1 MTNISLKTIIAP
13 AFYDLHRDIK
23 QGLHTHYWLK
33 GGRGSTKS
41 SFISVEIPTG
51 FLKDSNANAI
61 ILRKY
66 GVSLEKSVYNQ
77 ILWALD
83 KLQLSAYWKAYKS
96 PLRLVYTPTGQE
108 IVFLGM
114 DDPQKIKSLK
124 PAHGYYKYVWFEEV
138 SEADGIEEIRSIIQS
153 VVRGGEEFRI
163 FYSFNPPANQSNW
176 VNQEVAIP
184 RDDKIVHHSTY
195 LDVPPEWLGKQ
206 FFIEAEHLKETN
218 ELAYRHEYLGEAT
231 GTGLTVF
238 PNVKLQ
244 EITDEQIQSFD
255 NIKQGIDWGYAADPF
270 TYVKSQYSQKYKRL
284 YIFDEIYAHGLLNS
298 DAIEQVN
305 EKRISYQDI
314 IADSEDPKSIAE
326 FWDAGIYIRGAKKG
340 PGSRGFGFRFLQGME
355 EIIIDPQRCP
365 NAAREFSTAEFEK
378 EKDGTVRN
386 EYPDK
391 DDHTIDAVRYSLED
405 DMPIAMKVR

>member
-1 MTNISLKTIIAP
+1 MTDISFKKLIAP

-23 QGLHTHYWLK
+23 KGLHTHYWLK

-41 SFISVEIPTG
+41 SFISVEIPIG
-51 FLKDSNANAI
+51 FLKDTNANAI
-61 ILRKY
+61 VLRKY

-83 KLQLSAYWKAYKS
+83 KLELSPYWKAYKS

-153 VVRGGEEFRI
+153 VVRGGEDFKI

-176 VNQEVAIP
+176 VNLEVNTP

-195 LDVPPEWLGKQ
+195 LDVPREWLGKQ
-206 FFIEAEHLKETN
+206 FYIEADHLKETN

-238 PNVKLQ
+238 PNVVIRP
-244 EITDEQIQSFD
+244 ITDEEIKIFD

-270 TYVKSQYSQKYKRL
+270 AFVKTHYSQTFRRL
-284 YIFDEIYAHGLLNS
+284 YIFDEIFEYGMLNNK
-298 DAIEQVN
+298 AIEAVN
-305 EKRISYQDI
+305 SKLEYYGSLT
-314 IADSEDPKSIAE
+314 ADSEDPKSIGE
-326 FWDAGIYIRGAKKG
+326 FWDAGIDIRGAKKG
-340 PGSRGFGFRFLQGME
+340 PGSRGYGYKFLQSLE
-355 EIIIDPQRCP
+355 EIIIDSERCP
-365 NAAREFSTAEFEK
+365 NAAREFSMAEYEK
-378 EKDGTVRN
+378 EKDGSVRN

-391 DDHTIDAVRYSLED
+391 NDHTIDATRYALED
-405 DMPIAMKVR
+405 EMPFAIKV

>member
-1 MTNISLKTIIAP
+1 MTDISFKKLIAP

-41 SFISVEIPTG
+41 SFISVEIPIG
-51 FLKDSNANAI
+51 FLKDTNANAI
-61 ILRKY
+61 VLRKY

-83 KLQLSAYWKAYKS
+83 KLELSPYWKAYKS

-153 VVRGGEEFRI
+153 VVRGGEDFKI

-176 VNQEVAIP
+176 VNLEVNTP

-195 LDVPPEWLGKQ
+195 LDVPREWLGKQ
-206 FFIEAEHLKETN
+206 FFIEADHLKETN

-238 PNVKLQ
+238 PNVVIRP
-244 EITDEQIQSFD
+244 ITDEEIKIFD

-270 TYVKSQYSQKYKRL
+270 AFVKTHYSQTFRRL
-284 YIFDEIYAHGLLNS
+284 YIFDEIFEYGMLNNK
-298 DAIEQVN
+298 AIEAVN
-305 EKRISYQDI
+305 SKLEYYGSLT
-314 IADSEDPKSIAE
+314 ADSEDPKSIGE
-326 FWDAGIYIRGAKKG
+326 FWDAGIDIRGAKKG
-340 PGSRGFGFRFLQGME
+340 PGSRGYGYKFLQSLE
-355 EIIIDPQRCP
+355 EIIIDSERCP
-365 NAAREFSTAEFEK
+365 NAAREFSMAEYEK
-378 EKDGTVRN
+378 EKDGSVRN

-391 DDHTIDAVRYSLED
+391 DDHTIDATRYALED
-405 DMPIAMKVR
+405 EMPFAIKV

>member
-1 MTNISLKTIIAP
+1 MAKINLKKVIAP
-13 AFYDLHRDIK
+13 AFYELHKDIK
-23 QGLHTHYWLK
+23 YGLHTHYWLK

-41 SFISVEIPTG
+41 SFISFEIPTG
-51 FLKDSNANAI
+51 FLKDKEANAI
-61 ILRKY
+61 VLRKY

-83 KLQLSAYWKAYKS
+83 KLELSPYWKAYKS
-96 PLRLVYTPTGQE
+96 PLRLVYIPTGQE

-124 PAHGYYKYVWFEEV
+124 PAQGYYKYVWFEEV
-138 SEADGIEEIRSIIQS
+138 SEADGIDEIRSILQS
-153 VVRGGEEFRI
+153 VIRGGEEFAI

-184 RDDKIVHHSTY
+184 REDKVVHHSTY
-195 LDVPPEWLGKQ
+195 LDVPVEWLGKQ

-238 PNVKLQ
+238 PNVKLR
-244 EITDEQIQSFD
+244 EITDDEISHFD

-270 TYVKSQYSQKYKRL
+270 AFVKAHYSQTFRRL
-284 YIFDEIYAHGLLNS
+284 YIFDEIYEYGMLNS
-298 DAIEQVN
+298 QAIELVN
-305 EKRISYQDI
+305 SKLEYYGSLT
-314 IADSEDPKSIAE
+314 ADSEDPKSIGE
-326 FWDAGIYIRGAKKG
+326 FWDAGIDIRGAKKG
-340 PGSRGFGFRFLQGME
+340 PGSRGYGFKFLQGME
-355 EIIIDPQRCP
+355 EIIIDPVRCP
-365 NAAREFSTAEFEK
+365 NTTREFSTAEFEK

-391 DDHTIDAVRYSLED
+391 NDHTIDATRYALED
-405 DMPIAMKVR
+405 EMPYAMKV

>member
-1 MTNISLKTIIAP
+1 MTNIKLKSLIAP
-13 AFYDLHRDIK
+13 SFYALHKDIK
-23 QGLHTHYWLK
+23 QNKHTHYWLK

-41 SFISVEIPTG
+41 SFISIEIPAG
-51 FLKDSNANAI
+51 FLRDSEANAI
-61 ILRKY
+61 VLRKY

-83 KLQLSAYWKAYKS
+83 KLELTPYWKAYKS

-124 PAHGYYKYVWFEEV
+124 PAQGYYKYVWFEEV
-138 SEADGIEEIRSIIQS
+138 SEADGIDEIRSIIQS
-153 VVRGGEEFRI
+153 VVRGGEEFVI

-176 VNQEVAIP
+176 VNQEVLIP
-184 RDDKIVHHSTY
+184 RNDKLIHHSTY
-195 LDVPPEWLGKQ
+195 LDVPKQWLGKQ
-206 FFIEAEHLKETN
+206 FYIEADHLKEVN

-238 PNVKLQ
+238 PNVVIK
-244 EITDEQIQSFD
+244 EITNDEIKQFD

-270 TYVKSQYSQKYKRL
+270 AFVKMHYSHTFKRL
-284 YIFDEIYAHGLLNS
+284 YIFDEIYEYGLLNS
-298 DAIEQVN
+298 QAIEIVKQKL
-305 EKRISYQDI
+305 EYYGTLT
-314 IADSEDPKSIAE
+314 ADSEDPKSIGE
-326 FWDAGIYIRGAKKG
+326 FWDAGIDIRGAKKG
-340 PGSRGFGFRFLQGME
+340 PGSRGYGFKFLQSME
-355 EIIIDPQRCP
+355 QIIIDPVRCP

-378 EKDGTVRN
+378 EKDGNVRN

-391 DDHTIDAVRYSLED
+391 NDHTIDATRYALED
-405 DMPIAMKVR
+405 EMPYAIKA

>member
-1 MTNISLKTIIAP
+1 MALNLKKVIAP

-41 SFISVEIPTG
+41 SFISVEIPIG
-51 FLKDSNANAI
+51 FLKDTNANAI
-61 ILRKY
+61 VLRKY

-83 KLQLSAYWKAYKS
+83 KLELSPYWKAYKS

-153 VVRGGEEFRI
+153 VVRGGEDFKI

-176 VNQEVAIP
+176 VNLEVNTP

-195 LDVPPEWLGKQ
+195 LDVPREWLGKQ
-206 FFIEAEHLKETN
+206 FYIEADHLKDTN

-238 PNVKLQ
+238 PNVVIRP
-244 EITDEQIQSFD
+244 ITDEEIKIFD

-270 TYVKSQYSQKYKRL
+270 AFVKTHYSQTFRRL
-284 YIFDEIYAHGLLNS
+284 YIFDEIFEYGMLNNK
-298 DAIEQVN
+298 AIEAVN
-305 EKRISYQDI
+305 SKLEYYGSLT
-314 IADSEDPKSIAE
+314 ADSEDPKSIGE
-326 FWDAGIYIRGAKKG
+326 FWDAGIDIRGAKKG
-340 PGSRGFGFRFLQGME
+340 PGSRGYGYKFLQSLE
-355 EIIIDPQRCP
+355 QIVIDSERCP
-365 NAAREFSTAEFEK
+365 NAAREFSMAEYEK
-378 EKDGTVRN
+378 EKDGSVRN

-391 DDHTIDAVRYSLED
+391 NDHTIDATRYALED
-405 DMPIAMKVR
+405 EMPFAIKV

>member
-1 MTNISLKTIIAP
+1 MADIKLKTLIAP
-13 AFYDLHRDIK
+13 SFYDLHKDIK

-41 SFISVEIPTG
+41 SFIGCEIPIG
-51 FLKDSNANAI
+51 FLKDEDANAI
-61 ILRKY
+61 VLRKY

-83 KLQLSAYWKAYKS
+83 KLNLTQYWKAYKS

-124 PAHGYYKYVWFEEV
+124 PARGYYKYVWFEEV
-138 SEADGIEEIRSIIQS
+138 SEADGMDEIRSIIQS
-153 VVRGGEEFRI
+153 VVRGGEEFVI

-176 VNQEVAIP
+176 VNQEVLTP
-184 RDDKIVHHSTY
+184 RDDKLVHHSTY
-195 LDVPPEWLGKQ
+195 LDVPKEWLGKQ
-206 FFIEAEHLKETN
+206 FFIEAEHLKEVN

-238 PNVKLQ
+238 PNVKLR
-244 EITDEQIQSFD
+244 EITDEEISHFD

-270 TYVKSQYSQKYKRL
+270 AFVKTHYSQTFRRL
-284 YIFDEIYAHGLLNS
+284 YIFDEIYEYGMLNNQ
-298 DAIEQVN
+298 AIELVN
-305 EKRISYQDI
+305 SKLELYGSLT
-314 IADSEDPKSIAE
+314 ADSEDPKSIGE
-326 FWDAGIYIRGAKKG
+326 FWDAGIDIRGAKKG
-340 PGSRGFGFRFLQGME
+340 PGSRGYGFKFLQSME
-355 EIIIDPQRCP
+355 EIIIDPIRCP
-365 NAAREFSTAEFEK
+365 NTAREFSTAEFEK

-391 DDHTIDAVRYSLED
+391 NDHTIDATRYALED
-405 DMPIAMKVR
+405 EMPYAIKVK

>member
-1 MTNISLKTIIAP
+1 MTSINLKQVIAP
-13 AFYDLHRDIK
+13 AFYDLHKDIK

-41 SFISVEIPTG
+41 SFISVEIPSG
-51 FLKDSNANAI
+51 FLRDKEANAI
-61 ILRKY
+61 VLRKY

-77 ILWALD
+77 IIWALD
-83 KLQLSAYWKAYKS
+83 KLELTPYWKAYKS
-96 PLRLVYTPTGQE
+96 PLRLVYIPTGQE

-138 SEADGIEEIRSIIQS
+138 SESDGIDEIRSIIQS
-153 VVRGGEEFRI
+153 VVRGGEEFVI

-176 VNQEVAIP
+176 VNLEVQTP
-184 RDDKIVHHSTY
+184 REDKLVHHSTY
-195 LDVPPEWLGKQ
+195 LDVPREWLGKQ
-206 FFIEAEHLKETN
+206 FFIEAEHLKSVN

-238 PNVKLQ
+238 PNVVIR
-244 EITDEQIQSFD
+244 EITDDEIKRFD

-270 TYVKSQYSQKYKRL
+270 AFVKTHYSQTFRRL
-284 YIFDEIYAHGLLNS
+284 YIFDEIYEYGMLNQQ
-298 DAIEQVN
+298 AIELVN
-305 EKRISYQDI
+305 NKLEYYGSLT
-314 IADSEDPKSIAE
+314 ADSEDPKSIGE
-326 FWDAGIYIRGAKKG
+326 FWDAGIDIRGAKKG
-340 PGSRGFGFRFLQGME
+340 AGSRGYGFKFLQSME
-355 EIIIDPQRCP
+355 EIIIDPNRCP

-391 DDHTIDAVRYSLED
+391 NDHTIDATRYALED
-405 DMPIAMKVR
+405 EMPYAIKV